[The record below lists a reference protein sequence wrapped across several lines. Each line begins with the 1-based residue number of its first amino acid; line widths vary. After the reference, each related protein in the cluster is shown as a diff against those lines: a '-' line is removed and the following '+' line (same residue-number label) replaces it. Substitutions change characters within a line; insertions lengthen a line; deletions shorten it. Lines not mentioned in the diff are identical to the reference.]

1 MTIFP
6 VCGKN
11 LDKPY
16 KGVKYMLTEVDYDNM
31 TIAEGLKHYSRLMK
45 RFRTLGAIR
54 TNNFVGDMGETIA
67 IEHYNATPSLPNL
80 HAVKIGEKNID
91 AISDTNERYSIK
103 ATRTQMTGVFHG
115 LNDPDSDIPQ
125 EQLFEY
131 VIVTVLNDDVTPK
144 AIYQL
149 NWEAFM
155 SLKKWNSSKRTWYL
169 IISNEL
175 KRKSQ
180 IIYEQ

>member
-1 MTIFP
+1 MS
-6 VCGKN
+6 
-11 LDKPY
+11 
-16 KGVKYMLTEVDYDNM
+16 TEVNYECM
-31 TIAEGLKHYSRLMK
+31 TVGERLEHYSRLMK
-45 RFRTLGAIR
+45 AFKDNGDTRTK
-54 TNNFVGDMGETIA
+54 NFVGDMGETIA
-67 IEHYNATPSLPNL
+67 INHYNNSSSLPNL
-80 HAVKIGEKNID
+80 HAVKVGEKNID

-103 ATRTQMTGVFHG
+103 ATRSKMTGVFNG

-131 VIVTVLNDDVTPK
+131 VIVTVLNDDVTPQ

-155 SLKKWNSSKRTWYL
+155 SLKRWNSSKRTWYL
-169 IISNEL
+169 TVSNEL

>member
-1 MTIFP
+1 
-6 VCGKN
+6 
-11 LDKPY
+11 
-16 KGVKYMLTEVDYDNM
+16 MLTEVEYDNM
-31 TIAEGLKHYSRLMK
+31 TIAEGLEEYSKLMK
-45 RFRTLGAIR
+45 MFKKRGAIR

-67 IEHYNATPSLPNL
+67 IEHYNQSSTLPNL
-80 HAVKIGEKNID
+80 HAVKVGEKNID
-91 AISDTNERYSIK
+91 AINDNNERYSIK
-103 ATRTQMTGVFHG
+103 SSRTGMTGVFHG
-115 LNDPDSDIPQ
+115 LNDPDSDVPQ

-149 NWEAFM
+149 NWEAFI

-169 IISNEL
+169 SITKEL

>member
-1 MTIFP
+1 MP
-6 VCGKN
+6 S
-11 LDKPY
+11 
-16 KGVKYMLTEVDYDNM
+16 EVEYDNM
-31 TIAEGLKHYSRLMK
+31 TIAEGLEEYSKLMK
-45 RFRTLGAIR
+45 MFKKRGAIR

-67 IEHYNATPSLPNL
+67 IEHYNATLSLPNL

-115 LNDPDSDIPQ
+115 LNDPDSDMPQ

-131 VIVTVLNDDVTPK
+131 AIITVLNDDVTPK

-155 SLKKWNSSKRTWYL
+155 SLKKYNTSKRTWYL